1 MYKMKRSATLSL
13 ITIICAAYLVD
24 QLYPQFYEYTA
35 LFGPLVQSGEVW
47 RLFTVALVHG
57 GLTHLFFNMF
67 SLLVLGNPVEATLG
81 KARFLIIFFVSL
93 LTGSLS
99 SVYLSSYPYI
109 SVGASGAVFGLF
121 GAFIA
126 MRKMIREGVRD
137 IYLIIGLNFI
147 FGFILGGVD
156 WRAHL
161 GGLVGGYLTTTVL
174 LRITRV

>member
-13 ITIICAAYLVD
+13 ITIICAAYLAD

-126 MRKMIREGVRD
+126 MRKMIHEGVRD

>member
-1 MYKMKRSATLSL
+1 MFKMKRSATLSL
-13 ITIICAAYLVD
+13 ITIICAAYLAD

-126 MRKMIREGVRD
+126 MRKMIRDGVRD